1 METSLSLL
9 HSLHTAPD
17 DDAWRRLVD
26 LYSPLIRGWLRRYG
40 AAERDVDDVV
50 QDVLTVVVRRFPE
63 FERERCG
70 AFRSWMRTIAVNCL
84 RDQWRRGNRQPSAVG
99 GSDFGTMLDELA
111 DPQSGVSKLWD
122 REHDRH
128 VTNYLLERIKPEFS
142 EKTWRAFRRFALDGL
157 SADETAAELGMTP
170 NAVFIAKSR
179 VMSRLRQAGEGLLE
193 EP

>member
-1 METSLSLL
+1 
-9 HSLHTAPD
+9 
-17 DDAWRRLVD
+17 
-26 LYSPLIRGWLRRYG
+26 
-40 AAERDVDDVV
+40 
-50 QDVLTVVVRRFPE
+50 
-63 FERERCG
+63 
-70 AFRSWMRTIAVNCL
+70 
-84 RDQWRRGNRQPSAVG
+84 VG